1 MPVKNVA
8 LGWLMIIAVAGLLP
22 VTSQAQA
29 PTASRSSAPARA
41 APRPEDLDPGVD
53 TSADEHRS
61 SVAAS
66 AASPASA
73 ADPAPASSAPARTA
87 ASATRAKPGKP
98 GTKPAAAAVATSRT
112 EDHLQLDATN
122 ITGNRELPKVMVIV
136 PWKRADLGDLA
147 GKPMNSLVDE
157 VLQPIDRDVFQR
169 QTRYYDA
176 LKPDAAPASGSA
188 ASSTGAAPSPGSGGR
203 H

>member
-1 MPVKNVA
+1 VKTINRGWLTIAALVA
-8 LGWLMIIAVAGLLP
+8 LVPGACL
-22 VTSQAQA
+22 AQA
-29 PTASRSSAPARA
+29 PAAGRA
-41 APRPEDLDPGVD
+41 AASAHATPRPDELEPGVD
-53 TSADEHRS
+53 TSADEHASQVRETPV
-61 SVAAS
+61 VAAP
-66 AASPASA
+66 AAA
-73 ADPAPASSAPARTA
+73 AARNKADKTA
-87 ASATRAKPGKP
+87 KA
-98 GTKPAAAAVATSRT
+98 GTKPAGQKGGTGKP
-112 EDHLQLDATN
+112 EDHLQLDATQ

-176 LKPDAAPASGSA
+176 LKPDTPAAPAA
-188 ASSTGAAPSPGSGGR
+188 GAPPPPAPGGG